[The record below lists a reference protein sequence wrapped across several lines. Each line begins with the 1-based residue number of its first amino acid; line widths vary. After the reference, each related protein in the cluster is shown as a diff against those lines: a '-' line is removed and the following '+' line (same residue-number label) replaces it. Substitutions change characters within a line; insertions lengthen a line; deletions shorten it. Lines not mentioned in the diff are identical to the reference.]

1 MSAGRLPQ
9 SFDEG
14 RSRSMRILAVDT
26 TTPSGSAAL
35 LEDAGLMGEITC
47 ESPATHSARL
57 LRAIDHLLRAAD
69 LDIKDVGG
77 FAVAAG
83 PGSFTGIRIGLS
95 TIKSLA
101 FASGRPVAAVSTLR
115 ALALKL
121 VHSQVRLICPILDAK
136 KGEVYSALFESSRGG
151 LVEMVPQ
158 GAYAPDDLFARLPSH
173 RVIHFIGN
181 GLSVYRDR
189 LAPYIKDRGR
199 FPSRT
204 AFIAHEVGIL
214 GLEELK
220 QGRGLPAG
228 RLEPIYFRS
237 SQAEEKH

>member
-1 MSAGRLPQ
+1 MW
-9 SFDEG
+9 
-14 RSRSMRILAVDT
+14 ILAVDT
-26 TTPSGSAAL
+26 TTPKGSAAL
-35 LEDAGLMGEITC
+35 LEDAQLKGEVTC
-47 ESPATHSARL
+47 ESPATHSVGL

-69 LDIKDVGG
+69 LAIGDIGG

-95 TIKSLA
+95 TVKSLA

-121 VHSQVRLICPILDAK
+121 VHPQVRLICPILDAK
-136 KGEVYSALFESSRGG
+136 KGEVYSALFESTREG
-151 LVEMVPQ
+151 LMEMIPQ
-158 GAYAPDDLFARLPSH
+158 GAYAPDDLFTRLPSH
-173 RVIHFIGN
+173 RVIHFLGN

-199 FPSRT
+199 FPLRT
-204 AFIAHEVGIL
+204 SFIAHEVGYL
-214 GLEELK
+214 GFEELM
-220 QGRGLPAG
+220 QGRGVPAR
-228 RLEPIYFRS
+228 RLEPIYFRR

>member
-1 MSAGRLPQ
+1 
-9 SFDEG
+9 
-14 RSRSMRILAVDT
+14 MRILAVDT
-26 TTPSGSAAL
+26 TTTSGSVAI
-35 LEDAGLMGEITC
+35 LEDAQLKGEVAC
-47 ESPATHSARL
+47 ESPAAHSAGL
-57 LRAIDHLLRAAD
+57 LRAVDHLLRATD
-69 LDIKDVGG
+69 LAIEDIGG

-95 TIKSLA
+95 TVKSLA
-101 FASGRPVAAVSTLR
+101 FASGRPVAAVTTLR

-121 VHSQVRLICPILDAK
+121 VHPQVRLICPILDAK
-136 KGEVYSALFESSRGG
+136 KGEIYSALFESSREG
-151 LVEMVPQ
+151 LMEMIPQ

-181 GLSVYRDR
+181 GLSIHRDR

-220 QGRGLPAG
+220 RGRGVPAG